1 MNNFSRKL
9 IHSIIQPV
17 MYRLLG
23 FVKAKRILFLTD
35 RDFIQI
41 QNKLK
46 WGIHMILGNFA
57 AWNMQNILIRVIVA
71 AVLGG
76 IIGLDRG
83 MKHRGAGTKTITV
96 VCLGATLVML
106 TEQYIQINFPGLA
119 NMNRLAA
126 QVISGVGFIGVG
138 TIIISKHRVRG
149 LTTAATLWA
158 SACVGLAVGIGFIE
172 GGILITVMMLVSLH
186 VLPFVER
193 FATRHSRY
201 CNVFMDLEKS
211 RDLHIVI
218 QDLKKAG
225 IVIDSMEMSESKDA
239 GEEISVH
246 MVLYVKK
253 SMDRTAIYDI
263 LMKSDKVVSVDFL

>member
-1 MNNFSRKL
+1 M
-9 IHSIIQPV
+9 II
-17 MYRLLG
+17 
-23 FVKAKRILFLTD
+23 
-35 RDFIQI
+35 
-41 QNKLK
+41 
-46 WGIHMILGNFA
+46 GNFA
-57 AWNMQNILIRVIVA
+57 AWNIYNILIRVVVS

-76 IIGLDRG
+76 LIGLDRG

-172 GGILITVMMLVSLH
+172 GGILITAMMLLSLH
-186 VLPFVER
+186 VLPYVER

-201 CNVFMDLEKS
+201 CNVFVDLEES
-211 RDLHIVI
+211 RDLHTII
-218 QDLKKAG
+218 QNLKEADV
-225 IVIDSMEMSESKDA
+225 VIDSMDMSESRIA
-239 GEEISVH
+239 GEGISVH
-246 MVLYVKK
+246 MVLYMKK
-253 SMDRTAIYDI
+253 TVGRTEVYEII
-263 LMKSDKVVSVDFL
+263 TKSDKVMSVDFL

>member
-1 MNNFSRKL
+1 
-9 IHSIIQPV
+9 
-17 MYRLLG
+17 
-23 FVKAKRILFLTD
+23 
-35 RDFIQI
+35 
-41 QNKLK
+41 
-46 WGIHMILGNFA
+46 MILGDFA
-57 AWNMQNILIRVIVA
+57 AWNMRNILIRVIAA

-76 IIGLDRG
+76 VVGLDRG

-106 TEQYIQINFPGLA
+106 TEQYIQIHFPGLA

-158 SACVGLAVGIGFIE
+158 SACIGLAVGIGFIE
-172 GGILITVMMLVSLH
+172 GGVLITVMMMLSLH

-201 CNVFMDLEKS
+201 CNVFIDLEKS
-211 RDLHIVI
+211 RDLHTVI
-218 QDLKKAG
+218 HDLKEAG
-225 IVIDSMEMSESKDA
+225 IVIDSMDMSESA
-239 GEEISVH
+239 IVGEGVSVH
-246 MVLYVKK
+246 LVLYVKK
-253 SMDRTAIYDI
+253 AMERTEIYDI
-263 LMKSDKVVSVDFL
+263 LMKSDKVVSLDFL

>member
-1 MNNFSRKL
+1 M
-9 IHSIIQPV
+9 II
-17 MYRLLG
+17 
-23 FVKAKRILFLTD
+23 
-35 RDFIQI
+35 
-41 QNKLK
+41 
-46 WGIHMILGNFA
+46 GNFA
-57 AWNMQNILIRVIVA
+57 AWNIQSILIRVVVS

-76 IIGLDRG
+76 LIGLDRG

-106 TEQYIQINFPGLA
+106 TEQYIQINFPGRA

-172 GGILITVMMLVSLH
+172 GGILITAMMLLSLH
-186 VLPFVER
+186 VLPYVER

-201 CNVFMDLEKS
+201 CNVFVDLEES
-211 RDLHIVI
+211 RDLHTII
-218 QDLKKAG
+218 QNLKEADV
-225 IVIDSMEMSESKDA
+225 VIDSMDMSESRIA
-239 GEEISVH
+239 GEGISVH
-246 MVLYVKK
+246 MVLYMKK
-253 SMDRTAIYDI
+253 TVGRTEVYEII
-263 LMKSDKVVSVDFL
+263 TKSDKVMSVDFL